1 MLCSKGDNSD
11 PDMRA
16 RLVACEVNHG
26 QKNDAFFA
34 STPPLESKKLLF
46 SNYAT
51 EQQRMDSH
59 GKWKPLRLSFIDIKK
74 AYFNGKPTRA
84 VFMRLP
90 PEMGMPKHYVAR
102 QTRCVYGTRDAG
114 MIWEETY
121 RVVLE
126 QAGFVTGQ
134 ANPCLFS
141 HPTRHVEVVVHG
153 DDFTALGTDEA
164 LDWYTKV
171 LEAAFQIKVRGRL
184 GVGTD
189 MQEIK
194 ILNRVVRI
202 TA

>member
-1 MLCSKGDNSD
+1 MQSNHNSHNQ
-11 PDMRA
+11 
-16 RLVACEVNHG
+16 CESNLLAITD
-26 QKNDAFFA
+26 QKSDVQ
-34 STPPLESKKLLF
+34 
-46 SNYAT
+46 T
-51 EQQRMDSH
+51 E
-59 GKWKPLRLSFIDIKK
+59 
-74 AYFNGKPTRA
+74 
-84 VFMRLP
+84 
-90 PEMGMPKHYVAR
+90 
-102 QTRCVYGTRDAG
+102 
-114 MIWEETY
+114 Y

-171 LEAAFQIKVRGRL
+171 LEAAFEIKVRGRL

-202 TA
+202 TAEGPRYEADPRHVDLLAASRGLAECSPVKTPGVKPNDVAIEAPKDAEGSINGTVID